1 MEVMRGYKIKIA
13 IGNIKIK
20 IIIDG
25 KIKIINYIETI
36 QPKKRPD

>member
-13 IGNIKIK
+13 ISNIEIKIK
-20 IIIDG
+20 IIIVG

-36 QPKKRPD
+36 